1 VSLLDVKFC
10 PVNMIIRNI
19 NKSYVDGKQALPHC
33 QSVILPIPPVQPGC
47 EKCQTTCYLQ
57 LKNTPVS

>member
-1 VSLLDVKFC
+1 
-10 PVNMIIRNI
+10 MIIRNI